1 MGPGES
7 AVVPEV
13 GYHSAA
19 RSAQNIVTLLDKFR
33 RFTRHEEVKAEG
45 FYPYFHPI
53 SASHHA
59 TEVTIEGRRMVMIG
73 SNNYLGLTH
82 HPKVQEA
89 SHRAIQDFGTGC
101 SGSRF
106 LNGTLDLHVELE
118 RRLAAYFRKEAAL
131 TFSTGFQTN
140 LGVLSVLAGKNDM
153 VFCDRENHAS
163 IFDGTRLSFATIKK
177 YRHNDMEDLERML
190 AAAPSGAGKV
200 VVTDGVFS
208 MLGDLVD
215 LPRLVEV
222 ARKYDAAVVVDDAH
236 GVGVIGEGGRGTASH
251 FGLDVDLITGTF
263 SKSFASL
270 GGFVVGD
277 RHVIDYIKHFARAL
291 IFSAAIPPSN
301 AAAALAALDIMET
314 EPEHRERLLSNVRY
328 MREGF
333 SRLGFDTT
341 GYVSAIIPLRIGDD
355 QATFMAWR
363 SLFENGVFTNA
374 VVPPAVPNGQS
385 LLRTSY
391 MATHTSEQLDRCLE
405 VFEKVGRSLQILQ

>member
-1 MGPGES
+1 
-7 AVVPEV
+7 
-13 GYHSAA
+13 
-19 RSAQNIVTLLDKFR
+19 VTLLDRFR

-45 FYPYFHPI
+45 LYPYFHAI
-53 SASHHA
+53 SASHNA
-59 TEVTIEGRRMVMIG
+59 TEVTMDGRRMVMIG

-89 SHRAIQDFGTGC
+89 AHRAVREFGTGC

-106 LNGTLDLHVELE
+106 LNGTLELHLELE
-118 RRLAAYFRKEAAL
+118 RRLAAFFRKEACL

-140 LGVLSVLAGKNDM
+140 LGVLSVLAGKNDII
-153 VFCDRENHAS
+153 FCDRENHAS
-163 IFDGTRLSFATIKK
+163 IFDGTRLSFATVKK
-177 YRHNDMEDLERML
+177 YRHNDVDDLERLL
-190 AAAPSGAGKV
+190 AASPADAGKV

-215 LPRLVEV
+215 LPRLVQV

-251 FGLDVDLITGTF
+251 CGVEVDIITGTF

-301 AAAALAALDIMET
+301 AAAALAALDVMET
-314 EPEHRERLLSNVRY
+314 EPQHRERLLSNVAY
-328 MREGF
+328 MRDGF
-333 SRLGFDTT
+333 AKLGFDTN
-341 GYVSAIIPLRIGDD
+341 GLVSAIVPLRIGDD

-363 SLFENGVFTNA
+363 SLFDNGVFTNA

-391 MATHTSEQLDRCLE
+391 MATHTHEQLSRCLE
-405 VFEKVGRSLQILQ
+405 VFERVGRSLQILQ